1 MDTDQ
6 PPGLD
11 RPRPRAAALATPPSP
26 ASSPAPAATPAVTLD
41 ALLPDAIALA
51 AENLG
56 VKKAGYDTATL
67 LALAV
72 LAGAFIALGGLF
84 ATVVMSGAEGLMPY
98 GVTRLLGGLVFSLG
112 LVLVIV
118 GGAQLFTGDAL
129 MVMAWASG
137 RLTTATML
145 RVWTLVWIGNF
156 VGAAGTA
163 LLVFLSG
170 QYTFGHGAVG
180 AQALYFAAAKSGLPA
195 GQAFF
200 LGILCN
206 VLVCLAVWLALGAR
220 SVTDKVLAIAFPIT
234 AFVAAGFEHC
244 VANMYF
250 VPLGLLIEYGAPDSF
265 WADLGR
271 SAPPIPVG
279 NFLLNLA
286 AVTFG
291 NWIGG
296 ALLVGG
302 VYWFIYRRPSRRNH

>member
-1 MDTDQ
+1 MNMDSKVDSKDVGGWSQ
-6 PPGLD
+6 P
-11 RPRPRAAALATPPSP
+11 TPQ
-26 ASSPAPAATPAVTLD
+26 TLD
-41 ALLPDAIALA
+41 ALMPDAIALA

-56 VKKAGYDTATL
+56 VKKAHYDTPTL
-67 LALAV
+67 FALAV

-84 ATVVMSGAEGLMPY
+84 ATVAMSGAEGMLPY
-98 GVTRLLGGLVFSLG
+98 GLTRLLGGLVFSMG
-112 LVLVIV
+112 LILVIV

-137 RLTTATML
+137 RLHAREMM
-145 RVWTLVWIGNF
+145 RVWTTVWIGNF

-180 AQALYFAAAKSGLPA
+180 ASALYFAVAKSSLPTS
-195 GQAFF
+195 QAFF

-220 SVTDKVLAIAFPIT
+220 SVGDKILAITFPVA

-250 VPLGLLIEYGAPDSF
+250 VPLGLLIEWGAPDSF
-265 WADLGR
+265 WHDLGR
-271 SAPPIPVG
+271 AAPAIPVG
-279 NFLLNLA
+279 QYLVNLV
-286 AVTFG
+286 AVTLG

-296 ALLVGG
+296 AVMVGA
-302 VYWFIYRRPSRRNH
+302 VYWFIYRRPKLR

>member
-1 MDTDQ
+1 MDTHSL
-6 PPGLD
+6 PE
-11 RPRPRAAALATPPSP
+11 AAAHASPAIPPAAAPP
-26 ASSPAPAATPAVTLD
+26 ASSLD
-41 ALLPDAIALA
+41 ALMPDAIALA

-56 VKKAGYDTATL
+56 VKKANYDGATL
-67 LALAV
+67 FALAV

-84 ATVVMSGAEGLMPY
+84 ATVAMSGAEGMLPY

-112 LVLVIV
+112 LILVIV

-137 RLTTATML
+137 RVRTGRML
-145 RVWTLVWIGNF
+145 RVWTMVWIGNF

-170 QYTFGHGAVG
+170 QYAFGHGAVG
-180 AQALYFAAAKSGLPA
+180 ASALYFATAKAGLPA

-220 SVTDKVLAIAFPIT
+220 SVTDKIMAIVFPVS

-250 VPLGLLIEYGAPDSF
+250 VPLGLLIEWGAPASF

-271 SAPPIPVG
+271 AAPVIPVG
-279 NFLLNLA
+279 QFLLNLA
-286 AVTFG
+286 AVTLG
-291 NWIGG
+291 NWFGG
-296 ALLVGG
+296 AVLVGA
-302 VYWFIYRRPSRRNH
+302 VYWFIYRRPSRRTAH

>member
-1 MDTDQ
+1 MNMDSKDVGGWSQ
-6 PPGLD
+6 P
-11 RPRPRAAALATPPSP
+11 TPQ
-26 ASSPAPAATPAVTLD
+26 TLD
-41 ALLPDAIALA
+41 ALMPDAIALA

-56 VKKAGYDTATL
+56 VKKAHYDTPTL
-67 LALAV
+67 FALAV

-84 ATVVMSGAEGLMPY
+84 ATVVMSGADGMLPY
-98 GVTRLLGGLVFSLG
+98 GLTRLLGGLVFSMG
-112 LVLVIV
+112 LILVIV

-137 RLTTATML
+137 RLHAREMM
-145 RVWTLVWIGNF
+145 RVWTTVWIGNF

-180 AQALYFAAAKSGLPA
+180 ASALYFAMSKSSLPT

-220 SVTDKVLAIAFPIT
+220 SVGDKILAITFPVA

-250 VPLGLLIEYGAPDSF
+250 VPLGLLIEWGAPASF

-271 SAPPIPVG
+271 AAPSIPVG
-279 NFLLNLA
+279 HYLVNLV
-286 AVTFG
+286 AVTIG

-296 ALLVGG
+296 AVMVGA
-302 VYWFIYRRPSRRNH
+302 VYWFIYRRPKLH

>member
-1 MDTDQ
+1 MDTHSVEPS
-6 PPGLD
+6 PPVA
-11 RPRPRAAALATPPSP
+11 PATPVASPPS
-26 ASSPAPAATPAVTLD
+26 LD
-41 ALLPDAIALA
+41 ALLPDAIAVA

-56 VKKAGYDTATL
+56 VKKASYDTATL
-67 LALAV
+67 FALAI

-84 ATVVMSGAEGLMPY
+84 ATVVMSGAEGMLPY
-98 GVTRLLGGLVFSLG
+98 GVTRLLGGLVFALG
-112 LVLVIV
+112 LVLVLV

-137 RLTTATML
+137 RLKTRTML
-145 RVWTLVWIGNF
+145 KVWTTVWLGNF

-170 QYTFGHGAVG
+170 QYSFGHGAVG
-180 AQALYFAAAKSGLPA
+180 ATALYFATAKSGLPTD
-195 GQAFF
+195 QAFF

-220 SVTDKVLAIAFPIT
+220 SVTDKILAVTFPVA

-250 VPLGLLIEYGAPDSF
+250 VPLGLLIELGAPASF

-271 SAPPIPVG
+271 SAPAIPVG
-279 NFLLNLA
+279 HFLVNLA
-286 AVTFG
+286 AVTLG
-291 NWIGG
+291 NWVGG

-302 VYWFIYRRPSRRNH
+302 VYWFIYRRPSRRTPH